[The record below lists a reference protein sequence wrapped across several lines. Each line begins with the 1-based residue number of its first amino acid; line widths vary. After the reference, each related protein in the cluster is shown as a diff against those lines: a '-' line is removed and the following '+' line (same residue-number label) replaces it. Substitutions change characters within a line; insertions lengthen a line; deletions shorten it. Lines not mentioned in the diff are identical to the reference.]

1 MKLSRKFVNDYT
13 KIDDVDTNYLTQEMV
28 RIGNESESTKTLV
41 SATKLVIG
49 HVIECIPHP
58 ESDHLNLC
66 KVDIKSEVLNIVCGA
81 PNVRKD
87 IKVIVALDGC
97 ILPKGTIKKSMIL
110 GHESNGMLCALD
122 ELGIEQKYLKKED
135 IDGIS
140 ELPSDAPIG
149 EDPIKYLELDDEI
162 IDFEL
167 TSNRADLL
175 SELGLAYEV
184 SAITDREVKEP
195 KIKYNEIDKNIK
207 DELNLKIDTDNVFTF
222 LTKKVINIEIK
233 ESPNFIKNRLIA
245 CGIRPINN
253 VVDISNYIMLETGQP
268 LHFYDADRLGN
279 TISARMAHD
288 GEKVTT
294 LDNNERLLSSNDI
307 VITNGKDA
315 IGLAG
320 VMGGLSTEIES
331 TTKNVVIES
340 AIFRPINIRNTSKKI
355 LRSEAS
361 SRYEKG
367 LDVNRCY
374 YAIERACT
382 LLSEY
387 AGGEVC
393 KGMLEY
399 NTLDRNN
406 KEIEISLDKINS
418 VLGYKLSIE
427 DVLDVFRK
435 LKFEV
440 TEKNNI
446 FKVSVPTRR
455 TDISI
460 VEDLIEEVGRI
471 YGVDNIES
479 TLPKFETL
487 PGNYDKRP
495 RLIRNIMSSLGLN
508 EVITYSLINEKD
520 VFKFTN
526 DEFGLIQV
534 SSPLSEDKTTLRHS
548 LISSLLSVYDYNKAR
563 NIKDLSIFEISKGF
577 SKINTEV
584 VEENLLSALV
594 TGRYS
599 EGLEVYNYDFYTM
612 KGIVEE
618 ILERLGYKNRYTFE
632 VREFPCEMN
641 PYQSAYININGTI
654 VGYFGKVHP
663 SLYKEDIYVMEIN
676 LNTLFGIKSGKIKYR
691 EFTKYPSITK
701 DLSFI
706 INKDVLCDDIITT
719 IRKNGKGSLKSVNAV
734 DYYEDESLGD
744 NKKAITFKLTFES
757 FDKTLTDE
765 EINPLIDNVISAVI
779 KNHNGI
785 LRDK

>member
-13 KIDDVDTNYLTQEMV
+13 KIDDIDTKYLTNEMV
-28 RIGNESESTKTLV
+28 RIGNESESIKSLV
-41 SATKLVIG
+41 FATKLVIG
-49 HVIECIPHP
+49 KIIECTAHP

-81 PNVRKD
+81 PNVKKG

-97 ILPKGTIKKSMIL
+97 ELQKGIIKKSIIL

-122 ELGIEQKYLKKED
+122 ELGIEPKYLKKED
-135 IDGIS
+135 TAGIS
-140 ELPSDAPIG
+140 ILPKDAPVG

-195 KIKYNEIDKNIK
+195 EIKYNETNKNIS
-207 DELNLKIDTDNVFTF
+207 DELTLKVETDNVFTF
-222 LTKKVINIEIK
+222 LAKKVNNVEIK

-253 VVDISNYIMLETGQP
+253 VVDISNYVMLETGQP

-294 LDNNERLLSSNDI
+294 LDNNERILSSDDI
-307 VITNGKDA
+307 VITNGKNP

-331 TTKNVVIES
+331 DTKNVVIES

-361 SRYEKG
+361 TRYEKG

-382 LLSEY
+382 LLSKY
-387 AGGEVC
+387 ASGNVY
-393 KGMLEY
+393 KGMLEH

-406 KEIEISLDKINS
+406 KEIDISLDKINS
-418 VLGYKLSIE
+418 VLGYKLTKD

-435 LKFEV
+435 LKFNV
-440 TEKNNI
+440 KVNKNI

-460 VEDLIEEVGRI
+460 IEDLIEEVGRI

-479 TLPKFETL
+479 TLPNFDTL
-487 PGNYDKRP
+487 PSSYDKRP
-495 RLIRNIMSSLGLN
+495 RLIRNIMSSMSLN

-548 LISSLLSVYDYNKAR
+548 LITSLLSVYDYNKAR
-563 NIKDLSIFEISKGF
+563 NIKDISIFELGKSF
-577 SKINTEV
+577 SKINGEV

-594 TGRYS
+594 AGRYS
-599 EGLEVYNYDFYTM
+599 EGIKVENYDFYTL

-618 ILERLGYKNRYTFE
+618 LLERLGYKNRYTFE
-632 VREFPCEMN
+632 VRELPCEMN

-676 LNTLFGIKSGKIKYR
+676 LDTLFNIKSGKTKFR
-691 EFTKYPSITK
+691 EFTKYPSISI

-706 INKDVLCDDIITT
+706 VNKEVLCDDIILT

-734 DYYEDESLGD
+734 DYYEDKSLGE

-765 EINPLIDNVISAVI
+765 EVKPLIDNVISSVI

>member
-13 KIDDVDTNYLTQEMV
+13 KIDDIDTKYLTNEMV
-28 RIGNESESTKTLV
+28 RIGNESESIKSLV
-41 SATKLVIG
+41 FATKLVIG
-49 HVIECIPHP
+49 KIIECTAHP

-81 PNVRKD
+81 PNVKKG

-97 ILPKGTIKKSMIL
+97 ELQKGIIKKSIIL

-122 ELGIEQKYLKKED
+122 ELGIEPKYLKKED
-135 IDGIS
+135 TAGIS
-140 ELPSDAPIG
+140 ILPKDAPVG

-195 KIKYNEIDKNIK
+195 EIKYNEINKNIS
-207 DELNLKIDTDNVFTF
+207 DELTLKVETDNVFTF
-222 LTKKVINIEIK
+222 LAKKVNNVEIK

-253 VVDISNYIMLETGQP
+253 VVDISNYVMLETGQP

-294 LDNNERLLSSNDI
+294 LDNNERILSSDDI
-307 VITNGKDA
+307 VITNGKNP

-331 TTKNVVIES
+331 DTKNVVIES

-361 SRYEKG
+361 TRYEKG

-382 LLSEY
+382 LLSKY
-387 AGGEVC
+387 ASGNVY
-393 KGMLEY
+393 KGMLEH

-406 KEIEISLDKINS
+406 KEIDISLDKINS
-418 VLGYKLSIE
+418 VLGYKLTKD

-435 LKFEV
+435 LKFNV
-440 TEKNNI
+440 KVNKNI

-460 VEDLIEEVGRI
+460 IEDLIEEVGRI

-479 TLPKFETL
+479 TLPNFDTL
-487 PGNYDKRP
+487 PGSYDKRP
-495 RLIRNIMSSLGLN
+495 RLIRNIMSSMSLN

-548 LISSLLSVYDYNKAR
+548 LITSLLSVYDYNKAR
-563 NIKDLSIFEISKGF
+563 NIKDISIFELGKSF
-577 SKINTEV
+577 SKINGEV

-594 TGRYS
+594 AGRYS
-599 EGLEVYNYDFYTM
+599 EGIKVENYDFYTL

-618 ILERLGYKNRYTFE
+618 LLERLGYKNRYTFE
-632 VREFPCEMN
+632 VRELPCEMN

-676 LNTLFGIKSGKIKYR
+676 LDTLFNIKSGKTKFR
-691 EFTKYPSITK
+691 EFTKYPSISI

-706 INKDVLCDDIITT
+706 VNEEVLCDDIILT

-734 DYYEDESLGD
+734 DYYEDESLGE

-765 EINPLIDNVISAVI
+765 EVKPLIDNVISSVI

>member
-1 MKLSRKFVNDYT
+1 MKLSRKFVNEYT
-13 KIDDVDTNYLTQEMV
+13 KIDDIDTKYLTDEMV
-28 RIGNESESTKTLV
+28 RIGNESESIKSLV
-41 SATKLVIG
+41 FATKLVIG
-49 HVIECIPHP
+49 KIIECSPHP

-81 PNVRKD
+81 PNVKKD

-97 ILPKGTIKKSMIL
+97 ELQKGIIKKSIIL

-122 ELGIEQKYLKKED
+122 ELGIEPKYLKKED
-135 IDGIS
+135 TAGIS
-140 ELPSDAPIG
+140 ILPEDAPIG

-184 SAITDREVKEP
+184 SAITDREVIEP
-195 KIKYNEIDKNIK
+195 KIEYNEIDKNIE
-207 DELNLKIDTDNVFTF
+207 DELTLKVETDNVFTF
-222 LTKKVINIEIK
+222 LTKKVSNVEIK

-253 VVDISNYIMLETGQP
+253 VVDISNYVMLETGQP
-268 LHFYDADRLGN
+268 LHFYDADRLGS

-294 LDNNERLLSSNDI
+294 LDNNERMLSSDDI
-307 VITNGKDA
+307 VITNGKNP

-320 VMGGLSTEIES
+320 VMGGVSTEIQS
-331 TTKNVVIES
+331 DTKNVVIES

-382 LLSEY
+382 LLSKY
-387 AGGEVC
+387 ASCDVY

-406 KEIEISLDKINS
+406 KEINISLDKINS
-418 VLGYKLSIE
+418 VLGYKLTKE
-427 DVLDVFRK
+427 DILDVFRK
-435 LKFEV
+435 LKFNVKES
-440 TEKNNI
+440 KNI

-460 VEDLIEEVGRI
+460 IEDLIEEVGRI

-479 TLPKFETL
+479 TLPNFETL

-495 RLIRNIMSSLGLN
+495 RLIRNIMSSMSLN

-548 LISSLLSVYDYNKAR
+548 LITSLLSVYDYNKAR
-563 NIKDLSIFEISKGF
+563 NIKDISIFELGKSF
-577 SKINTEV
+577 SKINGEV
-584 VEENLLSALV
+584 IEENLLSALV

-599 EGLEVYNYDFYTM
+599 EGFNIEKYDFYTL

-618 ILERLGYKNRYTFE
+618 LLERLGYKNRYTFE

-641 PYQSAYININGTI
+641 PYQSAYININGTLI
-654 VGYFGKVHP
+654 GYFGKVHP
-663 SLYKEDIYVMEIN
+663 SLYKEDVYVMEIN
-676 LNTLFGIKSGKIKYR
+676 LNTLFNIKSGKTKFR
-691 EFTKYPSITK
+691 EFTKYPSISF

-706 INKDVLCDDIITT
+706 VNKDVLCEDIILT

-734 DYYEDESLGD
+734 DYYEDESLGE

-765 EINPLIDNVISAVI
+765 EVKPLIDNVISSVI

>member
-13 KIDDVDTNYLTQEMV
+13 KIDDIDTKYLTNEMV
-28 RIGNESESTKTLV
+28 RIGNESESIKSLV
-41 SATKLVIG
+41 FATKLVIG
-49 HVIECIPHP
+49 KIIECTAHP

-81 PNVRKD
+81 PNVKKG

-97 ILPKGTIKKSMIL
+97 ELQKGIIKKSIIL

-122 ELGIEQKYLKKED
+122 ELGIEPKYLKKED
-135 IDGIS
+135 TAGIS
-140 ELPSDAPIG
+140 ILPKDAPVG

-195 KIKYNEIDKNIK
+195 EIKYNEINKNIS
-207 DELNLKIDTDNVFTF
+207 DELTLKVETDNVFTF
-222 LTKKVINIEIK
+222 LAKKVNNVEIK

-253 VVDISNYIMLETGQP
+253 VVDISNYVMLETGQP

-294 LDNNERLLSSNDI
+294 LDNNERILSSDDI
-307 VITNGKDA
+307 VITNGKNP

-331 TTKNVVIES
+331 DTKNVVIES

-361 SRYEKG
+361 TRYEKG
-367 LDVNRCY
+367 IDVNRCY

-382 LLSEY
+382 LLSKY
-387 AGGEVC
+387 ASGNVY
-393 KGMLEY
+393 KGMLEH

-406 KEIEISLDKINS
+406 KEIDISLDKINS
-418 VLGYKLSIE
+418 VLGYKLTKD

-435 LKFEV
+435 LKFNV
-440 TEKNNI
+440 KVNKNI

-460 VEDLIEEVGRI
+460 IEDLIEEVGRI

-479 TLPKFETL
+479 TLPNFDTL
-487 PGNYDKRP
+487 PGSYDKRP
-495 RLIRNIMSSLGLN
+495 RLIRNIMSSMSLN

-548 LISSLLSVYDYNKAR
+548 LITSLLSVYDYNKAR
-563 NIKDLSIFEISKGF
+563 NIKDISIFELGKSF
-577 SKINTEV
+577 SKINGEV

-594 TGRYS
+594 AGRYS
-599 EGLEVYNYDFYTM
+599 EGIKVENYDFYTL

-618 ILERLGYKNRYTFE
+618 LLERLGYKNRYTFE
-632 VREFPCEMN
+632 VRELPCEMN

-676 LNTLFGIKSGKIKYR
+676 LDTLFNIKSGKTKFR
-691 EFTKYPSITK
+691 EFTKYPSISI

-706 INKDVLCDDIITT
+706 VNEEVLCDDIILT

-734 DYYEDESLGD
+734 DYYEDESLGE

-765 EINPLIDNVISAVI
+765 EVKPLIDNVISSVI